1 MFEIKSV
8 SAKYMNI
15 KSIKTGM
22 YLASNEDGKAFMKE
36 VKTTQDRQTWFYL
49 IDKSESER
57 VSNTGI
63 LYSCNFDCTSIS
75 FSVTYPTAEVE
86 AC

>member
-22 YLASNEDGKAFMKE
+22 YLASNEDGKAFMKK

-57 VSNTGI
+57 VSNTGT
-63 LYSCNFDCTSIS
+63 LYSCNFDCASIS

>member
-1 MFEIKSV
+1 MFKIKSV
-8 SAKYMNI
+8 SAKYMTI

-36 VKTTQDRQTWFYL
+36 VKTTQDRQTWFHLHL
-49 IDKSESER
+49 IPD
-57 VSNTGI
+57 
-63 LYSCNFDCTSIS
+63 LSCNFDYTSNNYT
-75 FSVTYPTAEVE
+75 VTYQSPQVE